1 MKKLLIL
8 IGIVTLTNIAVYAQT
23 DIHNVDFKNF
33 TYQPSCTDMEDS
45 KKLEN
50 ITVKD
55 GKFVRE
61 KQEKDYVDRF
71 YFDALEVTYGDM
83 TGDGKDEAI
92 ILSNCN
98 TGGTGQFT
106 EGFIYTMK
114 SGKPTLL
121 ARVPG
126 GDRADGGLKSLK
138 AVNGQLVVVAYDPSA
153 NSGACCPEF
162 TMTSTYSINGGNLTE
177 IGKGVRRELYP
188 KERISF
194 AKGASEKTF
203 SVKIP
208 PEDRKR
214 YTVGARAGQTLS
226 VSISGGGNVY
236 LSLLG
241 DTANEGTTDRFTA
254 KLPKNGDYTFEIGN
268 DGDKDDEV
276 TVTVKIM

>member
-8 IGIVTLTNIAVYAQT
+8 IGIVTLANIAAYSQA
-23 DIHNVDFKNF
+23 DIHSVDFKNF
-33 TYQPSCTDMEDS
+33 TYQPSCTDMEDG
-45 KKLEN
+45 KNMEK

-55 GKFVRE
+55 GSFVRE

-71 YFDALEVTYGDM
+71 YFDVTKVTYGDL
-83 TGDGKDEAI
+83 TGDKQDEAL

-114 SGKPTLL
+114 AGKPTLL

-126 GDRADGGLKSLK
+126 GDRADGGLQSL
-138 AVNGQLVVVAYDPSA
+138 AAENGKLVVVAYDPSE

-162 TMTSTYSINGGNLTE
+162 TLTSTYSVNGDKLTE
-177 IGKGVRRELYP
+177 VGKGVRRELYP

-194 AKGASEKTF
+194 AKGTSEKTF
-203 SVKIP
+203 TVKIS

-214 YTVGARAGQTLS
+214 YTVGARAGQTLTVS
-226 VSISGGGNVY
+226 VSTKDVY
-236 LSLLG
+236 LSLMG
-241 DTANEGTTDRFTA
+241 DTEAKEGAPNSITA
-254 KLPKNGDYTFEIGN
+254 KLPKNDDYTFEIGN
-268 DGDKDDEV
+268 DGDKEVEV
-276 TVTVKIM
+276 TITVKIM